1 MGDRERKRENKNK
14 STGRCLNVGACLK
27 VNMRALGRGA
37 LHKKG
42 DSIPL
47 SLTSEHTGRA
57 CRQLFTRSV

>member
-1 MGDRERKRENKNK
+1 MGVESYLD
-14 STGRCLNVGACLK
+14 VGASLK
-27 VNMRALGRGA
+27 VNTRAVGRGA

-47 SLTSEHTGRA
+47 LLTSEHTGRA